1 MVSPE
6 FHGTD
11 FAARMGTDAETVS
24 RWATGAAPMGSTAD
38 RLLRLMVATIA
49 PKAVYSLD
57 VLATIDRD
65 PAPQPMR
72 FNLGIDRRAGWRLET
87 AAA

>member
-1 MVSPE
+1 MCV
-6 FHGTD
+6 
-11 FAARMGTDAETVS
+11 
-24 RWATGAAPMGSTAD
+24 AD
-38 RLLRLMVATIA
+38 RLPEQFAIFANVPHEMVATTA
-49 PKAVYSLD
+49 PKADYSLD

>member
-1 MVSPE
+1 
-6 FHGTD
+6 
-11 FAARMGTDAETVS
+11 MG
-24 RWATGAAPMGSTAD
+24 PTAD
-38 RLLRLMVATIA
+38 RLLRLMVATTA
-49 PKAVYSLD
+49 PKADYSLD